1 MYKYNMDI
9 ETRDKIIFGSY
20 EPDKYMGG
28 CRDFEDMNVETLKE
42 LVNKEFANPEEC
54 HNYSPS
60 IEEFISWMESYDGYL
75 VDGYVISD
83 KRSDYRLNIVTIK
96 KVEGIEDKDE
106 MIAFVNEFRFADEFD
121 IKGYAWWD

>member
-42 LVNKEFANPEEC
+42 LVNN
-54 HNYSPS
+54 
-60 IEEFISWMESYDGYL
+60 
-75 VDGYVISD
+75 VISD
-83 KRSDYRLNIVTIK
+83 KRSDYRLNIIAIK
-96 KVEGIEDKDE
+96 KTESIEDKNE
-106 MIAFVNEFRFADEFD
+106 MIDFLNEFRFADEFD
-121 IKGYAWWD
+121 VEGYAWWD